1 MSTNR
6 MSMSSWRVP
15 TLLRMKTRARELF
28 ARRVRE
34 LRIERGL
41 SQDELADAA
50 GLHRTYIGTVERG
63 EQSIGVD
70 NVEKI
75 AKALKVPIMELFRE

>member
-1 MSTNR
+1 M
-6 MSMSSWRVP
+6 WHVL
-15 TLLRMKTRARELF
+15 TLLRMKNSARELF

-34 LRIERGL
+34 LRLERGL

-63 EQSIGVD
+63 EQSIGID
-70 NVEKI
+70 NVERI
-75 AKALKVPIMELFRE
+75 AKALKVTLSELFRE

>member
-1 MSTNR
+1 
-6 MSMSSWRVP
+6 MSSWRVP

>member
-1 MSTNR
+1 
-6 MSMSSWRVP
+6 
-15 TLLRMKTRARELF
+15 MKTSARELF
-28 ARRVRE
+28 AKRVRE
-34 LRIERGL
+34 LRLERGL

-63 EQSIGVD
+63 EQSIGID

-75 AKALKVPIMELFRE
+75 AKALKVAISELFRE

>member
-1 MSTNR
+1 
-6 MSMSSWRVP
+6 MSSWRVP

-34 LRIERGL
+34 LRLERGL

-75 AKALKVPIMELFRE
+75 AKALKVPITELFKE

>member
-1 MSTNR
+1 M
-6 MSMSSWRVP
+6 WRVL
-15 TLLRMKTRARELF
+15 TLLRMKNSARELF

-34 LRIERGL
+34 LRLERGL

-63 EQSIGVD
+63 EQSIGID
-70 NVEKI
+70 NVERI
-75 AKALKVPIMELFRE
+75 AKALKVTLSELFRE

>member
-1 MSTNR
+1 
-6 MSMSSWRVP
+6 
-15 TLLRMKTRARELF
+15 MKNSARELF

-34 LRIERGL
+34 LRLERGL

-63 EQSIGVD
+63 EQSIGID
-70 NVEKI
+70 NVERI
-75 AKALKVPIMELFRE
+75 AKALKVTLSELFRE

>member
-1 MSTNR
+1 
-6 MSMSSWRVP
+6 
-15 TLLRMKTRARELF
+15 MKTRARKLF

-34 LRIERGL
+34 LRLERGL

-63 EQSIGVD
+63 EQSIGID

-75 AKALKVPIMELFRE
+75 AKALKVAISELFRE

>member
-1 MSTNR
+1 
-6 MSMSSWRVP
+6 
-15 TLLRMKTRARELF
+15 MKTPARELF
-28 ARRVRE
+28 AKRVRE
-34 LRIERGL
+34 LRLERGL

-63 EQSIGVD
+63 EQSIGID

-75 AKALKVPIMELFRE
+75 AKALKVAISELFRE

>member
-1 MSTNR
+1 M
-6 MSMSSWRVP
+6 WRVL
-15 TLLRMKTRARELF
+15 TLLGMKNSARELF

-34 LRIERGL
+34 LRLERGL

-63 EQSIGVD
+63 EQSIGID
-70 NVEKI
+70 NVERI
-75 AKALKVPIMELFRE
+75 AKALKVTLSELFRE

>member
-1 MSTNR
+1 